1 MLRQLTFS
9 ALCLCLV
16 SCQKESQVDQ
26 ATREGILIMGNSSD
40 PKSLDPQVVTGVLD
54 SNVMRA
60 LFEGLVQFH
69 PSEDLATPLG
79 SAIELT
85 PDETYTTWTVKLRPD
100 AKWSDGVPV
109 TSEDYAFAYE
119 RILTPALAAKYAEM
133 LYFVKG
139 AEAFN
144 KGETKDFS
152 QVGIEIIDTYQFK
165 IKLRGPTPYFKE
177 VLKHYIWN
185 PVPKHVVLKYGKI
198 GMIGNPWSKVGN
210 HVSNGPFRLKSY
222 RRNDHIE
229 VEKNPYY
236 WNAKNVS
243 LNGIRFLPI
252 SNPFTEARMFRDG
265 QIHVTYTTPPEMVDY
280 MKKNNPSAL
289 RQEPYFSTDIL
300 RFNNERKPMDDVRV
314 RRALSMTVDR
324 DALCNNIY
332 RGYKAAYGL
341 TPPTKSYQAPSGVK
355 FDPAKAKELLAAAGY
370 PGGKGFPR
378 LKVLVSSKEAAG
390 TTGAALQAMLR
401 EHLGVEIEIEYKEWT
416 AYLVA
421 MQSLDFDL
429 VLGGWSGDFI
439 DPLTFL
445 EIFTPGNSNNN
456 TGWVSQPYLDKINLS
471 LQTSDPIE
479 RFRILKEAEEIL
491 LAEAPM
497 APVAWRSKNYLID
510 SSVKGWDPV
519 LLDCHPYTNVSLVDR
534 KSVV

>member
-1 MLRQLTFS
+1 MLRQLTFL
-9 ALCLCLV
+9 AICLCLI
-16 SCQKESQVDQ
+16 SCKKESQVDQ
-26 ATREGILIMGNSSD
+26 ATRKGILIMGNSND

-60 LFEGLVQFH
+60 LFEGLIQFH
-69 PSEDLATPLG
+69 PSEDLATPVG
-79 SAIELT
+79 SALEVT

-100 AKWSDGVPV
+100 AKWSDGQPV

-119 RILTPALAAKYAEM
+119 RILTPELAAKYAEM

-144 KGETKDFS
+144 RGETKDFS
-152 QVGIEIIDTYQFK
+152 QVGIEIIDSYQFK
-165 IKLRGPTPYFKE
+165 IKLRGPTPFFKE
-177 VLKHYIWN
+177 VLKHYTWN
-185 PVPKHVVLKYGKI
+185 PVPKHAVLKHGKI
-198 GMIGNPWSKVGN
+198 GMIGNPWSKVEN

-229 VEKNPYY
+229 VERNPYY

-243 LNGIRFLPI
+243 LNGIRFLPV
-252 SNPFTEARMFRDG
+252 SNSFTEARMFRDG
-265 QIHVTYTTPPEMVDY
+265 QIHVTYSTPPEMVDY

-289 RQEPYFSTDIL
+289 RQEPYFATDIL
-300 RFNNERKPMDDVRV
+300 RFNNKRKPMDDVRV

-324 DALCNNIY
+324 DSLCNNIY
-332 RGYKAAYGL
+332 RGYNAAYGL
-341 TPPTKSYQAPSGVK
+341 TPPTDAYQAPQGVK
-355 FDPAKAKELLAAAGY
+355 FDPDEAKKLLAAAGY

-378 LKVLVSSKEAAG
+378 LKLLVSSREAAG

-401 EHLGVEIEIEYKEWT
+401 EHIGVEIEIEYKEWT

-421 MQSLDFDL
+421 MQSLDFDM

-445 EIFTPGNSNNN
+445 EIFTPGNSHNN
-456 TGWVSQPYLDKINLS
+456 TGWVSQPFLDKINLS
-471 LQTSDPIE
+471 LQVSDPVE
-479 RFRILKEAEEIL
+479 RYSLLKQAEEIL
-491 LAEAPM
+491 LADAPM
-497 APVAWRSKNYLID
+497 LPVAWRSKNYLID

-519 LLDCHPYTNVSLVDR
+519 LLDCHPYTNVSLVPQKKD
-534 KSVV
+534 